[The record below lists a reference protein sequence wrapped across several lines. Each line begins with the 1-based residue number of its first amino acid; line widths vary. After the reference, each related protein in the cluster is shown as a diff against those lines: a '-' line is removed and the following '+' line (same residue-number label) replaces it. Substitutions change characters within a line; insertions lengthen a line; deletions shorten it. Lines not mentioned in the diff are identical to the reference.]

1 MMVLWLLGGIVVV
14 TVAFFLP
21 GQYAE
26 LWSQINSA
34 GLAGALYVLA
44 LVAYTTRTPFP
55 KKQRVVA
62 WICTAVLGGAIVV
75 WWTGMDST
83 SHWQRD
89 RLHEIRVV
97 TSRGVIQGVVP
108 RTLIQSLE
116 LYHKQGSKKKE
127 TLGQIFRKLNPQA
140 LPGSNIHVATFPNDS
155 LSVVVQVLE
164 NDRVTLVAH
173 EAYVPGR
180 KAEFINIDGR
190 LGRVQERFT
199 LTEKGVSHESEN

>member
-1 MMVLWLLGGIVVV
+1 MMILWLLGGIVIV

-21 GQYAE
+21 GQNAE

-34 GLAGALYVLA
+34 GLAGALYILA
-44 LVAYTTRTPFP
+44 LVVFTTRTPFP
-55 KKQRVVA
+55 KKQRIVA
-62 WICTAVLGGAIVV
+62 WICTAVLGGAMMV

-89 RLHEIRVV
+89 RLREIRGVI
-97 TSRGVIQGVVP
+97 SRGVIQGVVP

-116 LYHKQGSKKKE
+116 FYHKQGSKKKE
-127 TLGQIFRKLNPQA
+127 TLGQIFRKLNPQD
-140 LPGSNIHVATFPNDS
+140 LPGSNVYVATSPSDS
-155 LSVVVQVLE
+155 LSVIVQTLE
-164 NDRVTLVAH
+164 SDRVILVAQ

-180 KAEFINIDGR
+180 NAEFINYDGR